1 MAGSPIARSPMA
13 KSPTAKSPTDRPI
26 GWWVK
31 EVDRLLTETL
41 DTALASES
49 LDRTGWQVLNTVAAA
64 GQVPRGE
71 VASAL
76 AGFIDEASV
85 AAVVGNLAE
94 RGWVTDTDP
103 IEVTGQGRTSH
114 ADLLAT
120 VTSVRRAAVDGIVD
134 EDYRTTVRTLAR
146 MVDNLSQS

>member
-1 MAGSPIARSPMA
+1 MAGTPIARSPMA
-13 KSPTAKSPTDRPI
+13 RSQTDRPI

-41 DTALASES
+41 DTALARES

-76 AGFIDEASV
+76 AGFTDEASV

-103 IEVTGQGRTSH
+103 IEMTGQGRASH
-114 ADLLAT
+114 AELLAT

-134 EDYRTTVRTLAR
+134 EDYRTTVSTLAR
-146 MVDNLSQS
+146 MVDNLAQS